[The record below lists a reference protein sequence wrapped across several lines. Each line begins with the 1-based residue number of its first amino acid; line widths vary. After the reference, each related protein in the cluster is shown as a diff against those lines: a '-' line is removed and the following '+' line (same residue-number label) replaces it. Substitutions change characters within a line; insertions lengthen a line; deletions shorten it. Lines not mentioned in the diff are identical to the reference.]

1 MSVGLSAALLPSLP
15 AVSVS
20 LGVHVDRVLLPL
32 SFPLGS
38 VLALLLC
45 PEHHV
50 CEGHEHLRNAT
61 EQVKTE
67 PAQLLERVSEL
78 KQ

>member
-1 MSVGLSAALLPSLP
+1 MRAISDGAVDALVSVWVSAAFLPSLP

-20 LGVHVDRVLLPL
+20 LSVDVDRVFLSF

-38 VLALLLC
+38 VLALLLG

-50 CEGHEHLRNAT
+50 GEGHEHLNT
-61 EQVKTE
+61 GTKTHK
-67 PAQLLERVSEL
+67 PR
-78 KQ
+78 